1 MVFLMKRSADV
12 FVLAREAVATTR
24 PCHRVPSEQGL
35 LAAFPPTNGENR
47 SGCQS
52 RRGQWAFSATG
63 DAQRKAAHWLVPS
76 LRARSSFWLRELFSP
91 LPLSLSLSLC
101 FDRSLTPP
109 NSRAPSPQFPPL
121 PSQMP
126 ALAALGAVHS
136 AYVVLLRSLISLAIF
151 LSVACSADRVFK
163 VAVHLKH
170 KLREMLTGKR
180 PEHDFSCR
188 PLPDPASYAL
198 VFPKVS

>member
-24 PCHRVPSEQGL
+24 PCPRVPSEQGL

-91 LPLSLSLSLC
+91 LPLSLSLFAST
-101 FDRSLTPP
+101 DRSPLQIPAPPPP
-109 NSRAPSPQFPPL
+109 NSPLFLPRCRPSPR
-121 PSQMP
+121 
-126 ALAALGAVHS
+126 S
-136 AYVVLLRSLISLAIF
+136 APCTRPTSSS
-151 LSVACSADRVFK
+151 SV
-163 VAVHLKH
+163 
-170 KLREMLTGKR
+170 
-180 PEHDFSCR
+180 P
-188 PLPDPASYAL
+188 
-198 VFPKVS
+198 